1 MEEKKT
7 IEEKLKSII
16 KRLEDIRDTIYK
28 ALEENKQFNDQYY
41 NYSVEC
47 LKPGSIF
54 QITDD
59 YVIYDIFGRYKP
71 KSDVIFID
79 SIFLDLNQLDEDK
92 DVLEE
97 VSKFFE
103 SIKRQENE

>member
-1 MEEKKT
+1 MLSMEEKMT

-16 KRLEDIRDTIYK
+16 KRLEDIRDIIYK

-59 YVIYDIFGRYKP
+59 YITYDIFGRYKP
-71 KSDVIFID
+71 KSNVVFIG
-79 SIFLDLNQLDEDK
+79 SIFLELNQLDDDK

-103 SIKRQENE
+103 SIKR